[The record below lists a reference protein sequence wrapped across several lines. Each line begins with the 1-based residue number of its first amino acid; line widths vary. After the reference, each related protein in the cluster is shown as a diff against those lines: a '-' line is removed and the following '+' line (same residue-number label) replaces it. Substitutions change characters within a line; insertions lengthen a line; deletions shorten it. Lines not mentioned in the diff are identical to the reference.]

1 MCSPCSARPWAAAYL
16 PPAKAQEILRKS
28 ELVKRTED
36 TKVDIEEI
44 TNELKK
50 VRKKGYCLII
60 NELNEDEASLA
71 VPILDHNS
79 NPVAAISV
87 SSGVYRLSQ
96 PENEAQVASAVK
108 AAGTRIS
115 SMLGYYPRPH

>member
-1 MCSPCSARPWAAAYL
+1 M
-16 PPAKAQEILRKS
+16 
-28 ELVKRTED
+28 D

-50 VRKKGYCLII
+50 VRKKGYCLVI

-79 NPVAAISV
+79 NPVAAISA

-96 PENEAQVASAVK
+96 PENEAQVASAMR

-115 SMLGYYPRPH
+115 SMLGYYPRPR

>member
-1 MCSPCSARPWAAAYL
+1 MAAVSYTHL
-16 PPAKAQEILRKS
+16 DVYKRQAQEILRKS

-36 TKVDIEEI
+36 TKVEIEEI
-44 TNELKK
+44 TKERKK
-50 VRKKGYCLII
+50 VLKKGYCLVI

-71 VPILDHNS
+71 VPILDQNS
-79 NPVAAISV
+79 NPVAAISA

-96 PENEAQVASAVK
+96 PENEAQVASAMR

-115 SMLGYYPRPH
+115 SMLGYYPRPR

>member
-1 MCSPCSARPWAAAYL
+1 M
-16 PPAKAQEILRKS
+16 
-28 ELVKRTED
+28 KRTED

-50 VRKKGYCLII
+50 VRKKGYCLVI

-71 VPILDHNS
+71 VPILDQNS
-79 NPVAAISV
+79 NPVAAISA

-96 PENEAQVASAVK
+96 PENEAQAAAAVK
-108 AAGTRIS
+108 AVGTRIS
-115 SMLGYYPRPH
+115 SMLGYYPRPR